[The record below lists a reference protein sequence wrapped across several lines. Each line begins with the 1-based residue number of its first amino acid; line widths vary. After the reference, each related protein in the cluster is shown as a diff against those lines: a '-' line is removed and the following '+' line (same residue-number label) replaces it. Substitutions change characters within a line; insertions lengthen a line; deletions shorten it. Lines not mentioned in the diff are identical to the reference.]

1 MAAITRS
8 AALRSPVAPLAPV
21 ERVAPAP
28 AAPPHLRL
36 VLGGTHPGRRRR
48 RLDAAVYRRRRVV
61 VLAIALTLV
70 ALLSAAGSA
79 LLAAVA
85 PAPVPIEARS
95 TGRPGPATYVVQPGD
110 TLWSVAR
117 RFQPTGDVR
126 PLVHHLAG
134 ANGGTVLRPGDELAV
149 P

>member
-8 AALRSPVAPLAPV
+8 AALRSPVAP
-21 ERVAPAP
+21 VAPAP
-28 AAPPHLRL
+28 AAAPHLRL
-36 VLGGTHPGRRRR
+36 VLGGAHPARRRR
-48 RLDAAVYRRRRVV
+48 RLDAAVYRRRRVF
-61 VLAIALTLV
+61 VLAVALTLV

-85 PAPVPIEARS
+85 PAPVPIEAGS
-95 TGRPGPATYVVQPGD
+95 SGRPGPATYVVQPGD

-117 RFQPTGDVR
+117 QLQPTGDVR

-134 ANGGTVLRPGDELAV
+134 ANGGTLLRPGDELPV